1 MEHMAE
7 IGIRALKQNASAVV
21 ARAAS
26 GEVLTVTD
34 RGRPVAQ
41 LVPLPERTLDG
52 LIEAGL
58 ARSPKR
64 ALSELPMPLAGAPL
78 SDALREQRDI
88 ERY

>member
-1 MEHMAE
+1 MVE

-52 LIEAGL
+52 LVDSGL

-64 ALSELPMPLAGAPL
+64 ALAELPMPAVGAPL
-78 SDALREQRDI
+78 SGALQDQRDA

>member
-7 IGIRALKQNASAVV
+7 IGIRALKQNASAAV

-41 LVPLPERTLDG
+41 LVPLPDRTLDG

-64 ALSELPMPLAGAPL
+64 ALSELPMPAAGASL
-78 SDALREQRDI
+78 SDALRELRDA

>member
-1 MEHMAE
+1 MAE

-52 LIEAGL
+52 LVDAGL
-58 ARSPKR
+58 ARPPKR
-64 ALSELPMPLAGAPL
+64 ALSELPMPAAGAPL
-78 SDALREQRDI
+78 SDALQDQRNS

>member
-1 MEHMAE
+1 MKHMAE
-7 IGIRALKQNASAVV
+7 IGIRALKQNASAAV

-34 RGRPVAQ
+34 RGHPVAQ

-52 LIEAGL
+52 LVDAGL

-64 ALSELPMPLAGAPL
+64 SLSELPMPAGGAPL
-78 SDALREQRDI
+78 SDALREQRDA